1 AGDAD
6 YAAYRARL
14 ERDPAERA
22 ALADMLLITITE
34 FFRDPEAW
42 DAMRREVVPALAAR
56 AREGHEVRVW
66 CAGCGT
72 GEEAYSVALLL
83 LEELGEEL
91 HARVRILATDAQA
104 GPLAKAREGVYAP
117 PAVASVDALR
127 RARFFE
133 IDQG

>member
-1 AGDAD
+1 SAAPDLARYRLGPIRRRVRKRMTLAGDAD

-72 GEEAYSVALLL
+72 GEEAYSVAL
-83 LEELGEEL
+83 
-91 HARVRILATDAQA
+91 
-104 GPLAKAREGVYAP
+104 
-117 PAVASVDALR
+117 
-127 RARFFE
+127 
-133 IDQG
+133 